1 MARGMDD
8 MRELYATG
16 LRNAHAV
23 ENQAMEIIE
32 RQINLHD
39 DYPEL
44 RERLRKHLDETRQQK
59 MRLEGLLSR
68 MNEMPSALKD
78 MAMSFMGNVAAMM
91 NAPADDAIL
100 KNLFSDTA
108 FEAFEI
114 ASYRSLIA
122 MAEQI
127 NETEAVGILRQSLQE
142 EEEMERWL
150 IEHNES
156 ITLNFMG
163 AHARA
168 A

>member
-8 MRELYATG
+8 MRALYATG

-32 RQINLHD
+32 RQLTLHD
-39 DYPEL
+39 DYPAL
-44 RERLRKHLDETRQQK
+44 RERLNQHLEETRQQK
-59 MRLEGLLSR
+59 LRLEGLLSR
-68 MNEMPSALKD
+68 MNETPSTLKD
-78 MAMSFMGNVAAMM
+78 MALSFMGNVTAMM

-122 MAEQI
+122 MAEQV
-127 NETEAVGILRQSLQE
+127 NEMEAIEILRQSLQE
-142 EEEMERWL
+142 EEAMEEWL

-156 ITLNFMG
+156 ITLHYMG
-163 AHARA
+163 ERARA

>member
-8 MRELYATG
+8 MRALCADG

-23 ENQAMEIIE
+23 ENQAMEIID
-32 RQINLHD
+32 RQISLHD
-39 DYPEL
+39 DYPEFREML
-44 RERLRKHLDETRQQK
+44 RLHLDETRQQK
-59 MRLEGLLSR
+59 TRIEGLLAR
-68 MNEMPSALKD
+68 LNESPSSLKD

-108 FEAFEI
+108 FEAFEV

-127 NETEAVGILRQSLQE
+127 GETDAVGVLQQSLRE
-142 EEEMERWL
+142 EEAMQRWL
-150 IEHNES
+150 IEHNEE
-156 ITLNFMG
+156 ITRRFMG
-163 AHARA
+163 DHARA

>member
-8 MRELYATG
+8 MRALYATG

-32 RQINLHD
+32 RQLALHD
-39 DYPEL
+39 DVPEL
-44 RERLRKHLDETRQQK
+44 RERLRQHLEETRQQK
-59 MRLEGLLSR
+59 ARLEGLLSR
-68 MNEMPSALKD
+68 MGESPSTLKD
-78 MAMSFMGNVAAMM
+78 MALSFMGNVSAMM

-122 MAEQI
+122 MAGQV
-127 NETEAVGILRQSLQE
+127 NETEAVQILEQSLRE
-142 EEEMERWL
+142 EEAMEKWL
-150 IEHNES
+150 LEHNES
-156 ITLNFMG
+156 ITLRFMNQH
-163 AHARA
+163 AHAA
-168 A
+168 